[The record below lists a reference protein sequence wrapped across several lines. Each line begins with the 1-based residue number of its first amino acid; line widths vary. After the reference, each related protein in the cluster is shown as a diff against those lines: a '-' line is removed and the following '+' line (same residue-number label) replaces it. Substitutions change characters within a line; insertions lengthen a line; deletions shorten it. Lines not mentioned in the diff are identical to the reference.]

1 MPTNFSMPPAS
12 RKALAFS
19 MFLVMTSCRV
29 QHTAVTVSSDMA
41 LLAALLLLFPPGSRW
56 TRSRMAYLPLEKKTK
71 GRVEMWSKPRK
82 SVEGEV
88 QTGVKKRTQEATLMQ
103 CCLFPITDYSLWGN
117 HGHIHREYGISSQ
130 QMYGLLVLDGWT
142 SYFMPLSLS
151 FLNCEARIMVPPLQ
165 GCCEEMCGKHLTHS
179 DDSGLR
185 TQ

>member
-19 MFLVMTSCRV
+19 MFLVITSCRV

-71 GRVEMWSKPRK
+71 GRAEMWSKPRK

-103 CCLFPITDYSLWGN
+103 CCLFPVTDYSLWGN
-117 HGHIHREYGISSQ
+117 RGHIHRENGISSQ
-130 QMYGLLVLDGWT
+130 QMYGLLVLDGCGTDSLDKLFHASEPQLFKLRSKNNGT
-142 SYFMPLSLS
+142 SLTRLLRRNVWEA
-151 FLNCEARIMVPPLQ
+151 LN
-165 GCCEEMCGKHLTHS
+165 
-179 DDSGLR
+179 
-185 TQ
+185 TQS